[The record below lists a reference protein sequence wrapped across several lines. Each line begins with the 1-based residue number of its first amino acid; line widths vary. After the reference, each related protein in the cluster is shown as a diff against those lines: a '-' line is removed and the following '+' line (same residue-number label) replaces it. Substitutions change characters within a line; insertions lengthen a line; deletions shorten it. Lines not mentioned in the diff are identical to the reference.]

1 MTKLTPTN
9 ARLSLTALHPGKAL
23 RLSRRSASVIAAIA
37 ALTLSASFA
46 SMNASA
52 QNGNAAA
59 PARAGP
65 DDAATPAPTL
75 EGSAS
80 AVSDTSQAKL
90 SPADQQF
97 VQDAS
102 TAGATEIAASKLA
115 LTNSSDAQVK
125 SFAQRMI
132 ADHSRLAR
140 NLNIVAKRQGITAAP
155 SADASVTGSLES
167 LHGAD
172 FDKAYITQV
181 AVDGHR
187 KAVAVFSTE
196 SKDGNNAQLK
206 NVAVRALPII
216 KHHYAMAQQLAKLKG
231 VTS

>member
-1 MTKLTPTN
+1 MTKSISANSRQGLN
-9 ARLSLTALHPGKAL
+9 ALHFGKAL
-23 RLSRRSASVIAAIA
+23 RRSRRSEGVIAALA

-52 QNGNAAA
+52 QNGNAVA
-59 PARAGP
+59 PARPGS
-65 DDAATPAPTL
+65 DGAATPAPL
-75 EGSAS
+75 AAS
-80 AVSDTSQAKL
+80 APSQAKL

-97 VQDAS
+97 VQDAG

-140 NLNIVAKRQGITAAP
+140 NLDIVAQRQGITSAP

-196 SKDGNNAQLK
+196 SKAGGNAQLK
-206 NVAVRALPII
+206 SIATRALPII